1 MNHLLTKI
9 AKTIEQENWTLVN
22 QYLQQLLFLESEYRG
37 ILTASEQQLF
47 LEIALLVLIK
57 GDFAERWEVAKIL
70 PKLGKMVIA
79 PLIEILEDEAVD
91 AESRWFAARILGE
104 FDRPEVIFSLV
115 NLLETTEDED
125 LVAIVTQ
132 SLANLGKSAI
142 DALARLLERPDFTLI
157 ATRALAQIRRP
168 EVIEPLLTVV
178 QHPDVTVRA
187 IAIEAL
193 GSFHQRRIIPILIT
207 ALEDLGAP
215 VRKEA
220 AIALGF
226 RADVAE
232 TWDLLTHLQPL
243 LYDFNLEVCQ
253 QAAIA
258 ISKLKSEEAEL
269 ALFKVLR
276 SPHTPIPLQL
286 TLIQA
291 LTRKQS
297 SSSLQYLHQAL
308 SHVSPEGIL
317 EIIRTIGRVETVS
330 LQAEA
335 ANILLDFYNSGHS
348 SLEKNQIKQ
357 ALAHSWGQLRK
368 KDPVEV
374 LEKLAQDRD
383 RGVRLHASAALK
395 YLK

>member
-9 AKTIEQENWTLVN
+9 SKTIEQENWTLVN
-22 QYLQQLLFLESEYRG
+22 QYLQQLLLVESKQQRT
-37 ILTASEQQLF
+37 LTASERQLF

-70 PKLGKMVIA
+70 PKLGNMAIA
-79 PLIEILEDEAVD
+79 PLIEILEDETVD
-91 AESRWFAARILGE
+91 SEARWFAGRMLGE
-104 FDRPEVIFSLV
+104 FDQPEVIFSLV
-115 NLLETTEDED
+115 NLLETTEDAD
-125 LVAIVTQ
+125 LVTIAAQ

-142 DALARLLERPDFTLI
+142 DALTNVLEQPDCTLV
-157 ATRALAQIRRP
+157 ATRALAQIRRL
-168 EVIEPLLTVV
+168 EVIEPLLRVIDN
-178 QHPDVTVRA
+178 PDVTVRA

-193 GSFHQRRIIPILIT
+193 GSFHQPRIVPILIA

-226 RADVAE
+226 RANLAE
-232 TWDLLTHLQPL
+232 KWDLLTHLQPL

-258 ISKLKSEEAEL
+258 ISKLKSSEAGET
-269 ALFKVLR
+269 LFKVLK

-291 LTRKQS
+291 LARQES
-297 SSSLQYLHQAL
+297 FSSLQYLHQAL
-308 SHVSPEGIL
+308 SHVSEAGIL

-330 LQAEA
+330 LQTEA
-335 ANILLDFYNSGHS
+335 AKILLEFYNSEHS
-348 SLEKNQIKQ
+348 SLEKIQIKQ
-357 ALAHSWGQLRK
+357 ALAHTWGQLRH
-368 KDPVEV
+368 KDTVPI
-374 LEKLAQDRD
+374 LEQLAQDQD

-395 YLK
+395 YLF

>member
-9 AKTIEQENWTLVN
+9 SETIEQENWTVVN
-22 QYLQQLLFLESEYRG
+22 QYLQQLLLIRSEQQG
-37 ILTASEQQLF
+37 TLTASEQQLF
-47 LEIALLVLIK
+47 LETAVLVLIK
-57 GDFAERWEVAKIL
+57 GDFAERWEIAKIL
-70 PKLGKMVIA
+70 PKLGKVAIA
-79 PLIEILEDEAVD
+79 PLIKILEDETAD
-91 AESRWFAARILGE
+91 SEARWFAARLLGE
-104 FDRPEVIFSLV
+104 FDQPEVIFSLV
-115 NLLETTEDED
+115 NLLETTENED
-125 LVAIVTQ
+125 LVAIAGQ

-142 DALARLLERPDFTLI
+142 NALARLLERPDSTLV
-157 ATRALAQIRRP
+157 ATRALAQIRRL

-178 QHPDVTVRA
+178 QNPDVAVRA

-193 GSFHQRRIIPILIT
+193 GSFHQPRIIPILIT

-232 TWDLLTHLQPL
+232 KWDLLTHLQPL

-258 ISKLKSEEAEL
+258 ISKLNSEQAEWR
-269 ALFKVLR
+269 LFKVLS

-291 LTRKQS
+291 LARQS
-297 SSSLQYLHQAL
+297 SCSSLQYLHQAL
-308 SHVSPEGIL
+308 SQVGEEGVL
-317 EIIRTIGRVETVS
+317 EIIRTLGRVETAS
-330 LQAEA
+330 LRAEA
-335 ANILLDFYNSGHS
+335 AKILLEFYNSGHS
-348 SLEKNQIKQ
+348 SLEKIQIKQ
-357 ALAHSWGQLRK
+357 ALAHTWGQLQH
-368 KDPVEV
+368 KDTVPI
-374 LEKLAQDRD
+374 LEQLAQDQD

-395 YLK
+395 YWQ